1 MKPLRLF
8 NEYVNE
14 GIVKKQS
21 PDKLRANSLIQEAE
35 DGHKVLLEYCNK
47 IGISDKNANYIIKN
61 AYDIIMESIRAKML
75 INGFSSSGLGAH
87 EAEISYL
94 RELTFRGSEIEFA
107 NQLRYF
113 RNSITY
119 YGRKFDAEY
128 AKKVINFLDTIFNKL
143 RT

>member
-1 MKPLRLF
+1 MKPLRHF

-21 PDKLRANSLIQEAE
+21 PDKLRANSLIEEAK
-35 DGHKVLLEYCNK
+35 DGYKVLLEYCNK
-47 IGISDKNANYIIKN
+47 IGISNKNANYIIKN
-61 AYDIIMESIRAKML
+61 AYDIIMELIRAKML

-87 EAEISYL
+87 EVEVSYL
-94 RELTFRGSEIEFA
+94 RELKFKESEIEFA

-119 YGRKFDAEY
+119 YGKKFDAEY
-128 AKKVINFLDTIFNKL
+128 AKKVIDFLGNVFDKL
-143 RT
+143 RA